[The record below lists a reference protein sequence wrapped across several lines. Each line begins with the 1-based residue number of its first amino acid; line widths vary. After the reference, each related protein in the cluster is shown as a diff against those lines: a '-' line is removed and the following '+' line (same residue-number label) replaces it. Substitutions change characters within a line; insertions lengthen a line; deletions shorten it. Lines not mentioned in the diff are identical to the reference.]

1 MTPTLLEKNAPETDP
16 VDEAITALTAAARGQ
31 RIVGAGTVNEH
42 SVPVDFAGTLSR
54 VLASVAANVG
64 GIEALLQGRP
74 GSWEADYVRQLLRSI
89 AGENEESLLQY
100 RTEPLQLSLNVEEVF
115 ERFGL
120 TELYGEAVEE
130 LSTLEADA
138 DETMFQETATQQE
151 KARLDALRTEA
162 AQLTEADTTERN
174 LIQQQAQDILLA
186 VTTRAE
192 QAGNPAAAKLNNVV
206 ETREL
211 IDELWQ
217 QDQDSYRHAYAEAAR
232 HALSTRGLTVS
243 LEVIESG
250 GSEHHPGLE
259 DLHSY
264 AEKTAPLPMTGQAP
278 DWNQGK
284 PANALRTAGLTY
296 PARVSIHP

>member
-1 MTPTLLEKNAPETDP
+1 MTPTLLEKNAPEPDP

-31 RIVGAGTVNEH
+31 RIIGAGTANEH
-42 SVPVDFAGTLSR
+42 SVPADFAGTLSR
-54 VLASVAANVG
+54 ILASVAANVG
-64 GIEALLQGRP
+64 GIETLLQGRP
-74 GSWEADYVRQLLRSI
+74 ESWEADYVRQLLRSTV
-89 AGENEESLLQY
+89 GENEESLLQY
-100 RTEPLQLSLNVEEVF
+100 RTEPLQLSLDVEEVF
-115 ERFGL
+115 ERFGI
-120 TELYGEAVEE
+120 TELYREAVEE

-151 KARLDALRTEA
+151 KARLDALRNEA

-174 LIQQQAQDILLA
+174 LIQQEAQEILLA

-217 QDQDSYRHAYAEAAR
+217 QDQDSYRHAYAESAR

-284 PANALRTAGLTY
+284 PANTLRAAGLTY

>member
-1 MTPTLLEKNAPETDP
+1 MTPTLLEKNAPEPDP

-31 RIVGAGTVNEH
+31 RIVGAGTANEH
-42 SVPVDFAGTLSR
+42 AVPADFADTLSR
-54 VLASVAANVG
+54 ILASVAANVG
-64 GIEALLQGRP
+64 GIETLLQGRP
-74 GSWEADYVRQLLRSI
+74 GSWEADYVRQLLRSTV
-89 AGENEESLLQY
+89 GENEESLLQY
-100 RTEPLQLSLNVEEVF
+100 RTEPLQLSLDVEEVF
-115 ERFGL
+115 ERFGI
-120 TELYGEAVEE
+120 TELYWEAVEE
-130 LSTLEADA
+130 LSALEADA
-138 DETMFQETATQQE
+138 DETMFQDTATQQE
-151 KARLDALRTEA
+151 KALLDALRTEA
-162 AQLTEADTTERN
+162 AQLTESDTTALN

-217 QDQDSYRHAYAEAAR
+217 QDQDSYRHAYAEAVR

-250 GSEHHPGLE
+250 GSEHHPGLD

-264 AEKTAPLPMTGQAP
+264 AEKTTPLPMTGQAP

-284 PANALRTAGLTY
+284 PANALRAAGLTY
-296 PARVSIHP
+296 PARVSIQP